1 MAIKQ
6 RNKFKWLRKEPFKQ
20 KEYKAILNNHK
31 NSAKLFF
38 IKKLRKMLNYCQ
50 SETFWQR
57 KKFVKLSKNLLRLL
71 IFPVAVSTISISD
84 CSVNTCSHLSRAS
97 FGIQNGRY
105 LEPISYNKFQLSEV
119 NQSASP
125 CFTIFLLNWIPEAIL
140 SVNFPAKIIN
150 QMVLFR
156 NSVTKVL
163 LNLFVTLDPGAD
175 PIKKMSCWFRVL

>member
-1 MAIKQ
+1 MSKTGRFSRQ
-6 RNKFKWLRKEPFKQ
+6 
-20 KEYKAILNNHK
+20 ILNEEYIFLPKPFQMSELSLGNQ
-31 NSAKLFF
+31 KLLK
-38 IKKLRKMLNYCQ
+38 I
-50 SETFWQR
+50 
-57 KKFVKLSKNLLRLL
+57 LSTDQKSFPLRLL

-119 NQSASP
+119 NQTASP